1 MLAPVLACCIIPSS
15 HHPYLAPMPISQIPV
30 IYQDAHIL
38 LVNKPTRLLSVPGRA
53 EDNKDCLITRL
64 QQNGYPEARIVHRL
78 DYETSGLL
86 LLARDAG
93 SHRELSR
100 QFEQRETD
108 KTYQALC
115 WGQPAGD
122 SGSIDLPLRYDP
134 PNKPRHIVCHQHG
147 KSALTHF
154 RVLERCGT
162 FCRVELKPVTG
173 RSHQLRVHMLSLGH
187 PLLGDTLYAEGQALA
202 AADRLCLHACELAF
216 NQPQSGERLCFSC
229 PAPF

>member
-1 MLAPVLACCIIPSS
+1 
-15 HHPYLAPMPISQIPV
+15 MPISQIPV
-30 IYQDAHIL
+30 IYQDEQIL

-64 QQNGYPEARIVHRL
+64 QQNGYPEAKIVHRL

-86 LLARDAG
+86 LLARDTD

-100 QFEQRETD
+100 QFQMRETD

-115 WGQPAGD
+115 FGQPTDD
-122 SGSIDLPLRYDP
+122 SGSINLPLRYDP
-134 PNKPRHIVCHQHG
+134 PNKPRHIVCHEHG
-147 KSALTHF
+147 KAALTHF
-154 RVLERCGT
+154 RILERYEK
-162 FCRVELKPVTG
+162 FCRVELKPITG

-187 PLLGDTLYAEGQALA
+187 PLLGDTLYAQGEALTGA
-202 AADRLCLHACELAF
+202 SRLCLHACELAF
-216 NQPQSGERLCFSC
+216 NQPQTGERLRFSC

>member
-1 MLAPVLACCIIPSS
+1 
-15 HHPYLAPMPISQIPV
+15 MPISQIPV
-30 IYQDAHIL
+30 IYQDEQIL

-86 LLARDAG
+86 LLARDTD

-100 QFEQRETD
+100 QFQDRETD

-115 WGQPAGD
+115 FGQPTDD

-134 PNKPRHIVCHQHG
+134 PNKPRHIVCYEQG
-147 KSALTHF
+147 KAALTYF
-154 RVLERCGT
+154 RILERYEKY
-162 FCRVELKPVTG
+162 CRVELKPITG

-187 PLLGDTLYAEGQALA
+187 PLLGDTLYAKGEALTGA
-202 AADRLCLHACELAF
+202 SRLCLHACELAF
-216 NQPQSGERLCFSC
+216 NQPQTGERLRFSC

>member
-1 MLAPVLACCIIPSS
+1 M
-15 HHPYLAPMPISQIPV
+15 HMPISQIPV
-30 IYQDAHIL
+30 IYQDAQIL
-38 LVNKPTRLLSVPGRA
+38 LVNKPSRLLSVPGRA
-53 EDNKDCLITRL
+53 ADNKDCLITRL

-86 LLARDAG
+86 LLARDAD

-100 QFEQRETD
+100 QFQERETD

-115 WGQPAGD
+115 FGQLAGD
-122 SGSIDLPLRYDP
+122 CGSIDLPLRYDP
-134 PNKPRHIVCHQHG
+134 PNKPRHIVCYQQG

-162 FCRVELKPVTG
+162 FCRVQLKPVTG

-187 PLLGDTLYAEGQALA
+187 PLLGDTLYAEGEALA

-229 PAPF
+229 PPPF